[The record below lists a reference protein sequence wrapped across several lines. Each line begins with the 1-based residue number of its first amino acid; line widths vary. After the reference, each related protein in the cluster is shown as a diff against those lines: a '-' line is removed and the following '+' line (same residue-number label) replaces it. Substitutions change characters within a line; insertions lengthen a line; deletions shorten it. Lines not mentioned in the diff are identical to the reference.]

1 MVQITYD
8 NDTYNSNKNLLIL
21 WYWFWDSHLKTAFK
35 LDFIVHSM
43 YVKLLL

>member
-8 NDTYNSNKNLLIL
+8 NNTYNSNKIFLIL
-21 WYWFWDSHLKTAFK
+21 WYWFGDSQLKTAFK

>member
-8 NDTYNSNKNLLIL
+8 NNTYNSNNNLLIL
-21 WYWFWDSHLKTAFK
+21 WYWFWDSQLKTTFK